1 MDGDFAAK
9 TINDNDEFGTQ
20 DGLTSIQSRDSIS
33 EHILRQIEVLKSH
46 VHKLKSRADK
56 VASENPVKFSSVNNL
71 SLLAPSN
78 ALTSSEQ
85 NPASVPKI
93 GDRLLH
99 TQTQHMSG
107 CNMGDLMPETA
118 ISSHGEATSRSD
130 MIENTGQPQGGVSCG
145 NVRVSSVIYS
155 LLCFL
160 SSVEIKWE
168 FYFCCNTH
176 TGSWHAL
183 SLGLSQQ
190 MFECNMGDL
199 VPETAVLSQGARMH
213 THGHGKVACIKSR
226 FISANV

>member
-20 DGLTSIQSRDSIS
+20 DGLTCIQSRDCIS
-33 EHILRQIEVLKSH
+33 EHILRQIEVLKSQ

-176 TGSWHAL
+176 THTHTHTHTGRWHAL

-190 MFECNMGDL
+190 MSECNMGDL
-199 VPETAVLSQGARMH
+199 VPETAV
-213 THGHGKVACIKSR
+213 
-226 FISANV
+226 